1 MTSTPTPTPTST
13 PTTTTTTTTT
23 PTPRYRGIFP
33 VVPTPFTESGELDL
47 PSQKRAV
54 DFMIDSGVDGLCI
67 LANFSEQ
74 FVLSDDEREVLTR
87 AILEHVAG
95 RVPVIVTTTHFSTRV
110 CAARSR
116 RAQDQGAAML
126 MIMPPYHGATI
137 RVPEAQVEAFFQQV
151 SDAVDIPIMIQDAPV
166 AGTPL
171 SAALLAKMARE
182 IEQVSYFKIETAGAA
197 SKLRDLI
204 ALGGAAVEGPWDG
217 EEAITLLPD
226 LDAGATGSMTGGG
239 FADGIRPI
247 IQAHRAG
254 QRDEAYRLYER
265 WLPLINYE
273 NRQGGILTA
282 KALMQAGGVIA
293 CDAPRHPFPAM
304 RDEVRQGLL
313 ETARRLDPLVLRWG
327 R

>member
-1 MTSTPTPTPTST
+1 M
-13 PTTTTTTTTT
+13 TTTT
-23 PTPRYRGIFP
+23 PSPRYRGIFP

-74 FVLSDDEREVLTR
+74 FVLSDDERDVLTR
-87 AILEHVAG
+87 TILEHVAG

-171 SAALLAKMARE
+171 SAALLANMARE

-197 SKLRDLI
+197 SKLGDLI

-247 IQAHRAG
+247 IEAHRAG

-282 KALMQAGGVIA
+282 KALMKAGGVIA